1 MQSFVRLAVLAL
13 AAAAVLALP
22 LSAAASP
29 VRDAV
34 STFEYTKNM
43 KPMGFS
49 ERFVMDDPTLNN
61 VNSDI
66 AFRGKYAF
74 QGHFNGFRII
84 DISAPANPVEITNY
98 HNTCLPGQGDVI
110 VYQHLL
116 VRSADGNANPAEGG
130 ACGFV
135 EGVRNVTGL
144 FIFDISDLLNPV
156 PVASVSFAN
165 GSHTATGVPD
175 PENNRLVVYSSPS
188 NSAGIDIVEI
198 PLDDPAGL
206 TNHGRHPSGTPF
218 AGALVNF
225 VDVHDGG
232 AAGTYP
238 ASGSNWHPD
247 PTAAGVTGPMV
258 LVSAAANPAFP
269 GALPSEG
276 CGPLVGFPAGSIA
289 LVDRGTCPFLEKVM
303 NAQMAGAIGV
313 IVLNNTG
320 GNPTTMGGDS
330 HEITI
335 PSAMVSQA
343 VGNSIK
349 ANLPATGTIRRHPDA
364 VSISRACHDTGV
376 ILGDVMK
383 AACAGGNGVSVWSLH
398 PDDGG
403 SLIQPALQW
412 SRSLGVGIGHSAAF
426 SWDGEVLIFG
436 HEPGGGTQAQ
446 CQATSSLLNRTLF
459 FLDPEDGHI
468 MGTFIHPR
476 PQGANENCTWH
487 NYNVVPTDKRHI
499 LVSGNYQSGIS
510 VVDFTDHENIHEI
523 AYADPAPL
531 LHPSGNPNQIFA
543 GGDWSTHWYNGFIYQ
558 SDIRRGLIVWN
569 LSDNRVAGA
578 RKFPYLNPQTQETSF
593 PFKGT
598 AHGTTKRM
606 PGNGHGMEGLD
617 EH

>member
-1 MQSFVRLAVLAL
+1 MQTTVRLAVLAL
-13 AAAAVLALP
+13 VAAAVLALP
-22 LSAAASP
+22 LSAGAQT
-29 VRDAV
+29 VEDAV
-34 STFEYTKNM
+34 STFDYTKNM
-43 KPMGFS
+43 KPQGFS

-66 AFRGKYAF
+66 AFWGRYAF

-84 DISAPANPVEITNY
+84 DIADHENPFEIADY

-110 VYQHLL
+110 VYRHLL
-116 VRSADGNANPAEGG
+116 VRSADGNTNPGG
-130 ACGFV
+130 ACATV
-135 EGVRNVTGL
+135 EGVPNVTGL

-165 GSHTATGVPD
+165 GSHTATGIPD
-175 PENNRLVVYSSPS
+175 PANNRLVVYSSPS
-188 NSAGIDIVEI
+188 NSPGVDVVEI

-206 TNHGRHPSGTPF
+206 TNHGRLPSGTPF

-247 PTAAGVTGPMV
+247 PTVTGVTGNMV
-258 LVSAAANPAFP
+258 LVNSPAGP
-269 GALPSEG
+269 GLPSEG

-289 LVDRGTCPFLEKVM
+289 LVDRGTCGFLDKTL
-303 NAQMAGAIGV
+303 NAQAAGAIGV
-313 IVLNNTG
+313 IVLNNVP

-330 HEITI
+330 HDVTI

-343 VGNSIK
+343 VGVSIK

-364 VSISRACHDTGV
+364 VNISRACHDTGV

-383 AACAGGNGVSVWSLH
+383 AACAGGNGLSVWSMH

-403 SLIQPALQW
+403 SLLQPVLQW
-412 SRSLGVGIGHSAAF
+412 SRSLGVGIGHSASW
-426 SWDGEVLIFG
+426 SWDGEVIIFG

-510 VVDFTDHENIHEI
+510 VLDFTDHANVHEI

-531 LHPSGNPNQIFA
+531 LHPNGNPNTIFT
-543 GGDWSTHWYNGFIYQ
+543 GGDWSTHWYNGRIYE
-558 SDIRRGLIVWN
+558 SDIRRGLIIWN
-569 LSDNRVAGA
+569 LTDVRVAGA
-578 RKFPYLNPQTQETSF
+578 QRFGHLNPQTQETSF

-598 AHGTTKRM
+598 AYGTATQL

-617 EH
+617 EG